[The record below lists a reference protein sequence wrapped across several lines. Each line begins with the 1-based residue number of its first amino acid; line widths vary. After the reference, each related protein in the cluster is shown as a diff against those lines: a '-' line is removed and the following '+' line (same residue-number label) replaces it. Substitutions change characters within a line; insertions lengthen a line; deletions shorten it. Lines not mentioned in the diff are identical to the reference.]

1 MLSEF
6 YISMLYCLCVII
18 SFVIVGVTRSET
30 YSGNCSSLNEPEV
43 KSFDIRLPELEIP
56 AIQTYYV
63 CQQFKVR
70 FLLNKPCI
78 SQKLLISCINLV
90 FTCFWGVQ
98 ACSSVPEVFEDLIS
112 LMLKTEDLK
121 MNFYYR

>member
-70 FLLNKPCI
+70 FLLLVYINGPCI
-78 SQKLLISCINLV
+78 PHKLLSSRIFNIGSCVSGIN
-90 FTCFWGVQ
+90 
-98 ACSSVPEVFEDLIS
+98 SV
-112 LMLKTEDLK
+112 LMLFAPKFALLFLET
-121 MNFYYR
+121 